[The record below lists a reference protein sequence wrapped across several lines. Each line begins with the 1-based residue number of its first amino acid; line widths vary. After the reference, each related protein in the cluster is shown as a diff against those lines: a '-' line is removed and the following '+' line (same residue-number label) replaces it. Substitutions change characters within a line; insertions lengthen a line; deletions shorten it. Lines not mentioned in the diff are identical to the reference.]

1 MSIKDEKYS
10 TRQRKFCCDTAVQGT
25 NRNELER
32 RHLLAS
38 KAEEIRPPLEAIPV
52 HTVIDTANL
61 CRTFPDIPEK
71 TCCKV
76 LERMVKSGSLVR
88 LTKGLYYRPKKTRFG
103 TVPMSEDE
111 IIRYYTE
118 NNIGVVVG
126 YAMYNRYGLTTQVG
140 KNVRILSN
148 AVREEKKKIGTVSI
162 EKAGVK
168 IDDAT
173 RVILEVLDVLQNYSA
188 IEDLNRSMLA
198 SFLAEF
204 CRRHSDSAAV
214 CVLDERKYKKRTIAF
229 MKAVLDD
236 QGVRNSLGKYLSN
249 LSKYQIP
256 EMDEIFA
263 AASAQ
268 GKHQ

>member
-10 TRQRKFCCDTAVQGT
+10 TKQRKFCFDTAVQGT
-25 NRNELER
+25 NRNEWEK
-32 RHLLAS
+32 RHLLVS
-38 KAEEIRPPLEAIPV
+38 KAVKIRNTLEETPV
-52 HTVIDTANL
+52 HTLIDAASL

-103 TVPMSEDE
+103 TVPISEDE
-111 IIRYYTE
+111 IIRYYIE
-118 NNIGVVVG
+118 NNKGVVVG

-148 AVREEKKKIGTVSI
+148 AVREEKKIGNISV
-162 EKAGVK
+162 EKAGVE
-168 IDDAT
+168 IDKSIK
-173 RVILEVLDVLQNYSA
+173 VILEVLDVLQNYHA
-188 IEDLNRSMLA
+188 IEDLNRPMLA

-204 CRRHSDSAAV
+204 CRHYSDSVAV
-214 CVLDERKYKKRTIAF
+214 SVLGERKYKKRTIAF
-229 MKAVLDD
+229 MKAMLDY
-236 QGVRNSLGKYLSN
+236 QGIRNSLEQYLSN
-249 LSKYQIP
+249 LSKYKIP

-263 AASAQ
+263 AASTQ
-268 GKHQ
+268 GELQ

>member
-1 MSIKDEKYS
+1 M
-10 TRQRKFCCDTAVQGT
+10 
-25 NRNELER
+25 
-32 RHLLAS
+32 
-38 KAEEIRPPLEAIPV
+38 
-52 HTVIDTANL
+52 
-61 CRTFPDIPEK
+61 
-71 TCCKV
+71 
-76 LERMVKSGSLVR
+76 
-88 LTKGLYYRPKKTRFG
+88 
-103 TVPMSEDE
+103 
-111 IIRYYTE
+111 
-118 NNIGVVVG
+118 G
-126 YAMYNRYGLTTQVG
+126 YAMYSRYGLTTQVG

-148 AVREEKKKIGTVSI
+148 AVREEKKKIGNISV
-162 EKAGVK
+162 EKAGVE
-168 IDDAT
+168 IDKST
-173 RVILEVLDVLQNYSA
+173 KLILETLDILQHYPE
-188 IEDLNRSMLA
+188 IEGLNHSMPA

>member
-1 MSIKDEKYS
+1 M
-10 TRQRKFCCDTAVQGT
+10 
-25 NRNELER
+25 
-32 RHLLAS
+32 
-38 KAEEIRPPLEAIPV
+38 
-52 HTVIDTANL
+52 
-61 CRTFPDIPEK
+61 
-71 TCCKV
+71 
-76 LERMVKSGSLVR
+76 
-88 LTKGLYYRPKKTRFG
+88 
-103 TVPMSEDE
+103 
-111 IIRYYTE
+111 
-118 NNIGVVVG
+118 G
-126 YAMYNRYGLTTQVG
+126 YAMYSRYGLTTQVG

-188 IEDLNRSMLA
+188 IEDLNRSRLA
-198 SFLAEF
+198 AFLAES
-204 CRRHSDSAAV
+204 CRRYSDSAAV